1 MRLVIEDGAGTR
13 TVVPFTGDELVL
25 GRTPPARGGWRLPE
39 RNVSRRHVRFTR
51 SGGAVH
57 VEDLGSRTGTWL
69 NGERLSGRRRLR
81 VGDLVEIGDY
91 DLVVLPDQ
99 VDAAGP
105 GSPPPL
111 PVTPVPAVAAAVAGP
126 AAAAPAPGSAARRR
140 LVLWAGLVGLLGGL
154 IAGLLL
160 ARR

>member
-1 MRLVIEDGAGTR
+1 VRLVIEDGAGTR

-39 RNVSRRHVRFTR
+39 RNVSRRHARFTR

-81 VGDLVEIGDY
+81 VGDLVEIGGY

-99 VDAAGP
+99 AEAAGP

-111 PVTPVPAVAAAVAGP
+111 PVTPLPAAAAVAP
-126 AAAAPAPGSAARRR
+126 AGAADPAPGRAARRR
-140 LVLWAGLVGLLGGL
+140 LVLWAGVVGLLGGL
-154 IAGLLL
+154 VAGLLL